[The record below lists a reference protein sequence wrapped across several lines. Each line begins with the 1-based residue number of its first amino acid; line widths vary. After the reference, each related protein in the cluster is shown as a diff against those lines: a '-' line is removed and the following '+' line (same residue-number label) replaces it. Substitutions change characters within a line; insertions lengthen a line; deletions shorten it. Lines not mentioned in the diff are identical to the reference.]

1 VLAAKAMFEGP
12 RTPVHYRV
20 AGDATAIYIDLG
32 DPEWKA
38 IQITRDGW
46 AVLERHPV
54 RFWRTGGMA
63 ALPVPE
69 RGGGLDLLRPFV
81 NVAGDDDWRLL
92 VGWLLAAAR
101 PGFPYPILIEHGE
114 QGSAKSTTTKVLR
127 ALIDPN
133 RSPLR
138 VAPHDIDDLMVSAR
152 VSWVVAFDNIS
163 RLPPYLSDA
172 LCRLSTGGGLSKRQ
186 LYTDS
191 DEVLL
196 EAMRPVILNGI
207 EEAANRSDLLD
218 RALIVEMPVIDETQ
232 RRSQRSESSY
242 CHPLGI
248 ARARSVIDM
257 FLSSAV
263 TTLTGRPR
271 RSMRRGRS
279 LRSQRD
285 TRLGNVEMM
294 ISS

>member
-1 VLAAKAMFEGP
+1 MG
-12 RTPVHYRV
+12 
-20 AGDATAIYIDLG
+20 
-32 DPEWKA
+32 
-38 IQITRDGW
+38 
-46 AVLERHPV
+46 
-54 RFWRTGGMA
+54 
-63 ALPVPE
+63 
-69 RGGGLDLLRPFV
+69 
-81 NVAGDDDWRLL
+81 
-92 VGWLLAAAR
+92 LLAAAR

-163 RLPPYLSDA
+163 RIPPYLSDA

-218 RALIVEMPVIDETQ
+218 RALIVEMPVIDEIR
-232 RRSQRSESSY
+232 RRSEDQFWREFASMHAGILGGLCDALCAALARVACVELERLPRMADFAKWVTAAEPALGWDVGAFLKSYSGNRSDSHNIAVESSPIGA
-242 CHPLGI
+242 PL
-248 ARARSVIDM
+248 V
-257 FLSSAV
+257 AV
-263 TTLTGRPR
+263 ADHGFEGTPAVL
-271 RSMRRGRS
+271 
-279 LRSQRD
+279 
-285 TRLGNVEMM
+285 
-294 ISS
+294 